1 MNTLTVDATDKI
13 EVEFVELPPAEKS
26 RRRLKRRLFACAVA
40 GLVFSLVLA
49 PLIFLYWDWGGS
61 SAPAQT
67 AGTGS
72 GSAPAPPPL
81 ADAPAPPPQSPPEDR
96 VRFYEVRRGADG
108 GFDEHTRTMLPTH
121 DLMLG
126 LHENTVLGRTRDH
139 LHSAALWDLYFMTHL
154 KIVTF
159 MKLNVCF
166 KPPIELL
173 KDVTIFWPTYFSL
186 WDARSVY
193 LELYRPDACV
203 PPDYAWDSANVS
215 LEEVWPVVYAS
226 EHAQNGIRFGQPTL
240 QFQCRTG
247 RNACDAAGEGFL
259 QWETASAVHEA
270 FYNIQPQDYVD
281 NFMAKAL
288 EELEYEP
295 FESVSLDFHVV
306 SDAGRDE
313 RGRPLVRLCGWQR
326 VFKTVHVHLE
336 VNGTHSQ
343 AERAAEDAID
353 AYLQT
358 FHFRQR
364 LFPLVSLYD
373 HQIRADAGH
382 MWSHYGGLLSR
393 TSFRR
398 VRYVAR
404 RVATHAGVGP
414 LPIRFLTTVFVRE
427 DDPAAGNVTIPTVTG
442 NLQLSEGAVAFFV
455 DMIKADGSLRGFINA
470 TVTNGYYGGLDCAAS
485 HNDEPPYLDVRCRAV
500 VREA

>member
-1 MNTLTVDATDKI
+1 MNTLTVDATEKI
-13 EVEFVELPPAEKS
+13 EVEFVELPVAEKA

-40 GLVFSLVLA
+40 GLIFSLILI
-49 PLIFLYWDWGGS
+49 PLMFLYWDAGS
-61 SAPAQT
+61 SAPPPLPSE
-67 AGTGS
+67 GVS
-72 GSAPAPPPL
+72 PAPAPPP
-81 ADAPAPPPQSPPEDR
+81 AHVPAPPPQSPPEDR

-108 GFDEHTRTMLPTH
+108 GFDEHTRTVLPTH

-154 KIVTF
+154 KIVSF

-166 KPPIELL
+166 KAPIELL

-203 PPDYAWDSANVS
+203 PPDYAWDSVNVS

-226 EHAQNGIRFGQPTL
+226 EHAQNGVRIGQPTL
-240 QFQCRTG
+240 QFQCRTAQ
-247 RNACDAAGEGFL
+247 NACDADEEGFM

-270 FYNIQPQDYVD
+270 FHNIQPQDYVD
-281 NFMAKAL
+281 NFVAKTLDAL
-288 EELEYEP
+288 EYAP
-295 FESVSLDFHVV
+295 FESVSLDFNVV
-306 SDAGRDE
+306 SDVGRDG

-326 VFKTVHVHLE
+326 VFKTVHVRLE
-336 VNGTHSQ
+336 ANGTHSQ
-343 AERAAEDAID
+343 TERAAEDAID

-358 FHFRQR
+358 FGFRQR
-364 LFPLVSLYD
+364 LFPLVSLFD
-373 HQIRADAGH
+373 HQIRADARH
-382 MWSHYGGLLSR
+382 MWSYYGGLLSQ

-414 LPIRFLTTVFVRE
+414 LPIRFLTTVFVKE
-427 DDPAAGNVTIPTVTG
+427 DDPAVGNVTIPSVTG
-442 NLQLSEGAVAFFV
+442 NLQLSEGSISFFV
-455 DMIKADGSLRGFINA
+455 NMIKTDEQGSLQNFINA
-470 TVTNGYYGGLDCAAS
+470 TTANGFYGGLDCAAS